1 MPLQHKHSV
10 CLHLAP
16 AAVSGE
22 GGSHSLLPSSRRGI
36 CGICFPSKAQA
47 KQSRCRTPQRIWFPS
62 PRCKS
67 LLLLSNTLLQIR
79 SGLQGFRSVT
89 LRIRPQLTTE
99 NAPGFSPP
107 KSVFA
112 GQTPLPAPCHRGGFP
127 AGSAFSLASRSPSV
141 APSPL
146 AHGCL
151 APPSSLAR
159 PTECGRSVPQIFGP
173 HIRDLRSSW
182 SCSCFGSWE
191 KAGEGWRGLRFS
203 YRAGSQPEQ
212 RGERL

>member
-1 MPLQHKHSV
+1 VPLQHKHSV

-151 APPSSLAR
+151 APPSSPR
-159 PTECGRSVPQIFGP
+159 PTHRARSQRATDFRAP
-173 HIRDLRSSW
+173 HP
-182 SCSCFGSWE
+182 
-191 KAGEGWRGLRFS
+191 RFS
-203 YRAGSQPEQ
+203 KQLELQLLWELGKSRGGVEGSEIFLQSWFTA
-212 RGERL
+212 